1 MKLSRR
7 RFMTISAGLALGGAA
22 GPAVGQTVSWRGVAL
37 GAEAKLIITGLPEAD
52 GRRLIQL
59 ARKEIDRLEN
69 IFSLY
74 RHDSV
79 LSVLNTESRV
89 QSPPAELLSVLSQ
102 VNSAHAVT
110 GGLFDPTV
118 QPLWQVYAEHRGK
131 PDRELVDAALAKVG
145 WPLVKYDIKEIKF
158 ARPGM
163 QLTLNGIA
171 QGFVTDRITAL
182 LRSEGLEN
190 AVVNIGELS
199 AMGSK
204 PGTDG
209 WQVGLAVHGDQTATD
224 AIELK
229 DCCVATSASVGTTF
243 DGVSSHI
250 ICPATGRPV
259 RCGWQRVSVVHRSA
273 AIADGLSTAAVMMDE
288 THLVGCVQTFGQV
301 RVNARRSDG
310 SLLVV

>member
-7 RFMTISAGLALGGAA
+7 RFLTISAGLALGGAA
-22 GPAVGQTVSWRGVAL
+22 GPAFGKTVSWRGVAL
-37 GAEAKLIITGLPEAD
+37 GAEAKLIITGLPEVD

-59 ARKEIDRLEN
+59 ALKEIDRLEN

-74 RHDSV
+74 RNDSA
-79 LSVLNTESRV
+79 LSVLNSENRL

-102 VNSAHAVT
+102 VSAVHAAT

-118 QPLWQVYAEHRGK
+118 QPLWQVFAEHGGRPG
-131 PDRELVDAALAKVG
+131 RELVTAALAKVG
-145 WPLVKYDIKEIKF
+145 WPLVNYGTKEIRF

-199 AMGSK
+199 AMGRQ

-209 WQVGLAVHGDQTATD
+209 WPVGLAVHGDEAATD
-224 AIELK
+224 VIELK
-229 DCCVATSASVGTTF
+229 DRCVATSASMGTTF
-243 DGVSSHI
+243 DGVNSHI
-250 ICPATGRPV
+250 ICPVTGRPV
-259 RCGWQRVSVVHRSA
+259 RSRWQRVSVVHRLA
-273 AIADGLSTAAVMMDE
+273 AIADGLSTAAIMMDE
-288 THLVGCVQTFGQV
+288 AHLIECIGTFSDLS
-301 RVNARRSDG
+301 VNARRSDG